1 MLGQGRDSHDCKA
14 VHDRESVEFST
25 CSECFLSAVMQGY
38 CQFCGHVDKGS
49 DVKHDGGGCF
59 VNCDLRQH
67 DTQPFAHPST
77 QQSAGFESE
86 ILNVHPS
93 EQGTVAQEA
102 QRCVA
107 SESIE
112 AYPKATVAVMFNLAE
127 KAIHQRFDPHEVTKT
142 KRWALVCMA
151 ISRFGNPHS
160 VPGVRDLVP
169 KDSPRGDRALMA
181 HGAPC
186 EMGGEAWSSLKKG
199 GHEVQDGFL
208 ESSNLGLQGDHRQ
221 ESEASGIIHDG
232 EARERECLA
241 ACSFARDRGPED
253 RLGTSTGPSERST
266 GDVAELIVPEKV
278 CRDLSHGWDPKN
290 NIWSTSWSS
299 LVHHG
304 RPLLMEVAC
313 YEDSVLSCEVE
324 RRYGSGSTMRLS
336 VWNGGDLTTP
346 EGVQLIKKKL
356 RQHRPVHLW
365 LSCDCAPYCP
375 LQRINQRSEAQIAR
389 LREKQA
395 YARKQYQG
403 AIEVGIEA
411 HRLKIEVHWE
421 LSERCEAW
429 KLEEIQS
436 FVQQLG
442 LEKVTTNGCAVGL
455 RTRDGSKSLCKAWT
469 IATRNSSLLQRL
481 HLPCQRNHPKGRCE
495 GGQTLHTARYTQ
507 VFAKKVVDC
516 LSSNETWSKVVQDVV
531 SPSLEENF
539 AAADDIS
546 PEEVQFEPGEEQEIE
561 RKIQHIHRSTGHGSM
576 TSLIR
581 ALERRGVADKV
592 LHVAKNWQCQV
603 CAQKKLRDPR
613 RFSTLETQ
621 AAKWE
626 VMEIDGATWL
636 NPISKTKVHF
646 VVMVDAGNR
655 FTVSRVLHEHPT
667 KTATFDDMKR
677 CMEESWFPMF
687 GRPKA
692 VRADPAG
699 AWNSEK
705 AGSYMAEHDMVFDVV
720 PGEAHWQIS
729 TVEQTIKT
737 IKGVLSQLAE
747 DFPSYEARELMAQTV
762 WAVNQR
768 SLYKGF
774 SPLQHMLGKAPDE
787 SGRMFE
793 NPTIRPVHPELL
805 RDGGFAEDEKLRVAA
820 EKAFLEEQAK
830 RKLERA
836 ERMGHR
842 KFTVYMPGDL
852 VHYWRNQLP
861 HSEKGAF
868 QSGRFLGPAR
878 VLATETRKED
888 GEWRPGSVIWIYSGT
903 RLLKAAPEQLRHASQ
918 YEMMLEEMK
927 GPCEIP
933 WTISHLAEDATKRFY
948 TDISTVIPNDEQ
960 WEESSRVPPG
970 EPGREVLEPRKR
982 VHGKGPGDL
991 GVRQRHPKVLKEE
1004 PLRGEKREGEEKSA
1018 SSSSGSKKLKSE
1030 AEMQAFY
1037 AKDEHRR
1044 VWEVELPMPESR
1056 RGLQKFLQNPAAY
1069 MACQLKR
1076 RQVEVREKTLSQ
1088 EEVMQF
1094 SKAKGT
1100 KVKNFIAS
1108 SCFEKAQGDIPPESE
1123 IIGMRWLLTWKFDPK
1138 YEGGKK
1144 AKARAIVLGYQDPSY
1159 SQRKTSS
1166 PTPSKAGRQLFLQF
1180 CAWRRF
1186 QIAKGDVSG
1195 AFLQGDDLEETLWC
1209 RPVPEICEAM
1219 GIDPDT
1225 PMVLRK
1231 AAYGLVQAP
1240 LHWYESICKSLK
1252 TLGYTRLITEPCC
1265 WVYLDEP
1272 GKVRSIIHGHVDD
1285 FMFGGSPEDP
1295 VHQRLMKELQALYK

>member
-1 MLGQGRDSHDCKA
+1 MDSEKLGQERSSHDCKEL
-14 VHDRESVEFST
+14 HDIESVEFSE
-25 CSECFLSAVMQGY
+25 CKVCFLTAVIKGY
-38 CQFCGHVDKGS
+38 CQFCEHVDKGFS
-49 DVKHDGGGCF
+49 DEHGCVDCNF
-59 VNCDLRQH
+59 SCGNNDV

-77 QQSAGFESE
+77 HLPAFSSE
-86 ILNVHPS
+86 IIHVNSS
-93 EQGTVAQEA
+93 EQGAVAEEA
-102 QRCVA
+102 QRCG
-107 SESIE
+107 
-112 AYPKATVAVMFNLAE
+112 
-127 KAIHQRFDPHEVTKT
+127 HQRPGRVEPCADQSSVGRIHRSAEGNSGERSSGEDGRVEEGLTSQERLGSLPGGRDDQSTREGDH
-142 KRWALVCMA
+142 
-151 ISRFGNPHS
+151 SRDVQCGREGNPSAIRPTRGRKGGLWEAWQSHI
-160 VPGVRDLVP
+160 PGDPGSIPAVCGLVP
-169 KDSPRGDRALMA
+169 EDHSGGAGTLMA
-181 HGAPC
+181 HGALGD
-186 EMGGEAWSSLKKG
+186 MGREAGTSIQEG
-199 GHEVQDGFL
+199 GRAVQDGFL
-208 ESSNLGLQGDHRQ
+208 ELCSLGPQGDHKQ
-221 ESEASGIIHDG
+221 EASGTLSDG
-232 EARERECLA
+232 EARERECLT
-241 ACSFARDRGPED
+241 ACSLAGARGPAD
-253 RLGTSTGPSERST
+253 RLGASAGSPERSPR
-266 GDVAELIVPEKV
+266 DVAELIVPEKV
-278 CRDLSHGWDPKN
+278 CKELSHSWDPKN
-290 NIWSTSWSS
+290 NSWSTSWSH
-299 LVHHG
+299 LVHNG

-313 YEDSVLSCEVE
+313 YEDSILGCEVE

-336 VWNGGDLTTP
+336 VWNGGGLTTP
-346 EGVQLIKKKL
+346 EGVQLIKRKL

-389 LREKQA
+389 LHEKQA

-436 FVQQLG
+436 FVQKLG

-455 RTRDGSKSLCKAWT
+455 RTRDGSKLLCKAWT

-495 GGQTLHTARYTQ
+495 AGQTLHTARYTQ

-531 SPSLEENF
+531 SSSLEENLV
-539 AAADDIS
+539 AEDADT
-546 PEEVQFEPGEEQEIE
+546 PEEMQVEEGEQQEIE
-561 RKIQHIHRSTGHGSM
+561 RKIQHIHRCTGHGNM
-576 TSLIR
+576 ASLVR
-581 ALERRGVADKV
+581 ALERRGVSAKV

-636 NPISKTKVHF
+636 NPITKTKVHF
-646 VVMVDAGNR
+646 VVMVDVGSR

-667 KTATFDDMKR
+667 KTATFEDMKR
-677 CMEESWFPMF
+677 CMEESWYPMF

-705 AGSYMAEHDMVFDVV
+705 AGTYMAEQDIVFDVV

-729 TVEQTIKT
+729 AVEQTIKT
-737 IKGVLSQLAE
+737 VKGVLSQLAE
-747 DFPSYEARELMAQTV
+747 DFPTYNARELMAQTV

-774 SPLQHMLGKAPDE
+774 SPMQHMLGKAPDE

-793 NPTIRPVHPELL
+793 EPTIRPVHPELL
-805 RDGGFAEDEKLRVAA
+805 RDGGFAEDEKLRVSA

-842 KFTVYMPGDL
+842 RFTVYMPGDL
-852 VHYWRNQLP
+852 VYYWRNQLP

-878 VLATETRKED
+878 VLATETRKEN

-927 GPCEIP
+927 RPCEIP

-948 TDISTVIPNDEQ
+948 TDISTTIPNDEQ
-960 WEESSRVPPG
+960 WEESSRLPTS

-982 VHGKGPGDL
+982 TWRSWCSTAATQ
-991 GVRQRHPKVLKEE
+991 GV
-1004 PLRGEKREGEEKSA
+1004 
-1018 SSSSGSKKLKSE
+1018 
-1030 AEMQAFY
+1030 
-1037 AKDEHRR
+1037 
-1044 VWEVELPMPESR
+1044 
-1056 RGLQKFLQNPAAY
+1056 
-1069 MACQLKR
+1069 
-1076 RQVEVREKTLSQ
+1076 
-1088 EEVMQF
+1088 
-1094 SKAKGT
+1094 
-1100 KVKNFIAS
+1100 
-1108 SCFEKAQGDIPPESE
+1108 
-1123 IIGMRWLLTWKFDPK
+1123 
-1138 YEGGKK
+1138 
-1144 AKARAIVLGYQDPSY
+1144 
-1159 SQRKTSS
+1159 
-1166 PTPSKAGRQLFLQF
+1166 
-1180 CAWRRF
+1180 
-1186 QIAKGDVSG
+1186 
-1195 AFLQGDDLEETLWC
+1195 
-1209 RPVPEICEAM
+1209 
-1219 GIDPDT
+1219 
-1225 PMVLRK
+1225 
-1231 AAYGLVQAP
+1231 
-1240 LHWYESICKSLK
+1240 
-1252 TLGYTRLITEPCC
+1252 
-1265 WVYLDEP
+1265 
-1272 GKVRSIIHGHVDD
+1272 
-1285 FMFGGSPEDP
+1285 
-1295 VHQRLMKELQALYK
+1295 